1 MLPQRRR
8 RMTGLVRSK
17 ATLLELSEEAMS
29 LDQLLET
36 VPPREIDEEAVSTRL
51 ASVEFSIRRKVDA
64 YVELYDDEQA
74 RVEGLKTILERVKD
88 ALKGAEAR
96 ADRLKRLAR
105 LVALKTGKAE
115 LFGELRSIKVSR
127 SADSLEILKPEKV
140 PERFKVKTLETTIPK
155 GPLKEALVR
164 DEATQAIIV
173 KETGEELTGIVD
185 LKPVYQVRFK

>member
-1 MLPQRRR
+1 
-8 RMTGLVRSK
+8 MTGLVRSK